1 MDAIWLMATV
11 IFFAS
16 IREDLGTD
24 QVACDIEDGLRVSGL
39 IRKLAGIYGPEWGGV
54 LNAENIKIAVNQEL
68 ISSDIELQAD
78 DEIAF
83 FPPVTGG

>member
-1 MDAIWLMATV
+1 MATV
-11 IFFAS
+11 VFFAS

-24 QVACDIEDGLRVSGL
+24 QVVADFQAGTRVSEL
-39 IRKLAGIYGPEWGGV
+39 IDQLAQQRGPEWGAV
-54 LNAENIKIAVNQEL
+54 LKAENIKIAVNQEL
-68 ISSDIELQAD
+68 IASDVELAPD